1 MWSSGYLSK
10 AKTPLQHNLDYITA
24 IADFHPVTHF
34 RLRATVSS
42 HGKFVTNIKPK
53 LKAQHFSN
61 YFAFK
66 TARLNTK
73 RFEFNAMHWRQS
85 KTIKKNTPLLIGLQS
100 IAGNLKS
107 EVCKVSV
114 EICMGITG
122 CKSIW
127 IID

>member
-53 LKAQHFSN
+53 LKAQHFSIN
-61 YFAFK
+61 FAFK
-66 TARLNTK
+66 TARLN
-73 RFEFNAMHWRQS
+73 
-85 KTIKKNTPLLIGLQS
+85 KTIRIQCYALAAIKNNKKNTPLLIGLQS

-107 EVCKVSV
+107 VVCKVFV
-114 EICMGITG
+114 EICKGITG
-122 CKSIW
+122 C
-127 IID
+127 